1 MQFFHHQTR
10 KDITMNQTFNV
21 QGMTC
26 GHCERTVTQAVKS
39 VDPAAEVKIDRTTGK
54 VDVKSDQPHEAIA
67 RAIAEEGYAVTA

>member
-10 KDITMNQTFNV
+10 KDITMNQTFSV